1 MSEDVA
7 MWLMLLFGL
16 GVSMCAGAGI
26 ASIGDAYSRLAFL
39 LHTGALICGLLILI
53 LVAPVVFG

>member
-1 MSEDVA
+1 